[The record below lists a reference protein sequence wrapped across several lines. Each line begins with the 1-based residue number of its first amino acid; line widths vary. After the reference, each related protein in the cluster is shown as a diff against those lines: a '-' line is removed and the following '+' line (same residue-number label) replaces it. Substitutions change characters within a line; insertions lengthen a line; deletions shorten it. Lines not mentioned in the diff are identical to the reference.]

1 MDKSIVAY
9 FFFGSPCVNSENVL
23 VIEDGIQMRVIFGAV
38 LLCYSVYVVEC
49 VVRSFIEYSTAC
61 LQSVSDNVILSAL
74 KPCLKF
80 SLYFNI

>member
-49 VVRSFIEYSTAC
+49 VVRSFIEYS
-61 LQSVSDNVILSAL
+61 LSSMSDNVILSAL
-74 KPCLKF
+74 KTCLKF